1 MTDSTLPADEP
12 TTNDEPTDSPSDS
25 ETTDDDPTGEPPDG
39 ETTGGRPVDRTN
51 GTEADP
57 APDVGGD
64 GEEPTLDDRVE
75 AALRAVRDPEADVTV
90 FEAGLVERVDVDG
103 RDVTVGAAVD
113 GFDDADARR
122 VTAAMAR
129 AVRDV
134 PAVENA
140 IVEPVTPTTEGAPGA
155 AGFDTVVAVASAKGG
170 VGKSTVATT
179 LACALAADR
188 DVALFDA
195 DVHGPNVPT
204 LLDVDGPIR
213 ADGDDHPVPVPVRG
227 PAGTLEVMSV
237 GLMESG
243 APLAW
248 RGAMAHD
255 AVEDLFGRT
264 AWSNRDTLVVDL
276 PPGTGDVVLT
286 TLQEVPV
293 DGVVVVTTPFPS
305 SVDDT
310 ARTVELFRD
319 NDVPVLGAVVN
330 MSGFT
335 CPSCGDHHDLFPGGS
350 VDDLPAPVL
359 AELPFA
365 TTLQEVPGPGR
376 VPDAVADLA
385 GTVSDAAGA
394 AWEVDA
400 PDHAVDLRD
409 APAAD
414 RRDRVRHAFTAL
426 DPGEPFAL
434 VSDRDPG
441 PVVGFLADLAGT
453 SPGAFDVTVERRTP
467 DAWVLTTRRP

>member
-1 MTDSTLPADEP
+1 MTDSTLPTDDSTA
-12 TTNDEPTDSPSDS
+12 DEPTDSEPTDA
-25 ETTDDDPTGEPPDG
+25 ETVDHTNETEVDGPPD
-39 ETTGGRPVDRTN
+39 
-51 GTEADP
+51 ADG
-57 APDVGGD
+57 DGD
-64 GEEPTLDDRVE
+64 GEGTTLTDRVE

-90 FEAGLVERVDVDG
+90 FEAGLVERIDIDG
-103 RDVTVGAAVD
+103 RAVTVGAAVD
-113 GFDDADARR
+113 EFDDANAQG
-122 VTAAMAR
+122 VMGAMLR

-134 PAVENA
+134 PGVEQA
-140 IVEPVTPTTEGAPGA
+140 HVEPVAPAPEGSPGVVE
-155 AGFDTVVAVASAKGG
+155 FDTIVAVASAKGG
-170 VGKSTVATT
+170 VGKSTVATG

-213 ADGDDHPVPVPVRG
+213 SDADGHPLPVSVDG
-227 PAGTLEVMSV
+227 PAADLDVMSV

-248 RGAMAHD
+248 RGAMVHD
-255 AVEDLFGRT
+255 AVDDLFAET
-264 AWSNRDTLVVDL
+264 AWTNSDTLVVDL

-286 TLQEVPV
+286 TLQEVAV

-305 SVDDT
+305 SVADT

-330 MSGFT
+330 MAEFV
-335 CPSCGDHHDLFPGGS
+335 CPSCDDSHDLFSGDA

-359 AELPFA
+359 AEVPFDRD
-365 TTLQEVPGPGR
+365 LQASPVPGR
-376 VPDAVADLA
+376 VPETIADLA
-385 GTVSDAAGA
+385 DDVAEASTT
-394 AWEVDA
+394 AWDVDA
-400 PDHAVDLRD
+400 PDRAVDLRD

-426 DPGEPFAL
+426 DPGEPFVL
-434 VSDRDPG
+434 VSDRDPS

-453 SPGAFDVTVERRTP
+453 AVEAFDVTVERRTP